1 MISELKLT
9 QNEQRY
15 QIINRN
21 VIKIV
26 TTKQINNYYNSIKC
40 PRIMQR
46 HGRYKKIQTEI

>member
-21 VIKIV
+21 AIKIV
-26 TTKQINNYYNSIKC
+26 TTKQTVITTLLSVQKV
-40 PRIMQR
+40 MWR
-46 HGRYKKIQTEI
+46 HGRYKKILTEI